1 MLDQTIILQ
10 LFDEWLEQAS
20 EEQIKENCR
29 TEGSLFFKFMAARG
43 VDGRICYRIIKD
55 ATGYNPRWIWRD
67 APLAVIRE
75 ALENYVYSQQGIL
88 AHENEK
94 GRTATPKESIGIA
107 KFFWRR

>member
-1 MLDQTIILQ
+1 MLDQFIILQ

-20 EEQIKENCR
+20 EEQIQENCR
-29 TEGSLFFKFMAARG
+29 TEGSVFFKIMAARG

-67 APLAVIRE
+67 APLEVIRE
-75 ALENYVYSQQGIL
+75 ALENYVYSQQGII
-88 AHENEK
+88 AHEAEV
-94 GRTATPKESIGIA
+94 GRIATPKESINIA